1 MGAAMTRHC
10 HNCGWVSAAASSP
23 GRGDTCPQCRAD
35 LRVCFNCARYAENAA
50 HQCTEPRAEPVAD
63 KDRANYCEW
72 FSFAVRHYAPKTGL
86 DRAAAARDA
95 LRKLLG
101 D

>member
-1 MGAAMTRHC
+1 MTRHC
-10 HNCGWVSAAASSP
+10 YNCGWIWTYTSAP
-23 GRGDTCPQCRAD
+23 GRSDSCPQCHAD
-35 LRVCFNCARYAENAA
+35 LRVCLNCARYNERAA
-50 HQCTEPRAEPVAD
+50 QQCTEPRAEPVAD

-72 FSFAVRHYAPKTGL
+72 FSFAVRNFTRRTES
-86 DRAAAARDA
+86 DRAAAAREA